1 MNLEL
6 RIHNGKQWRLYDVE
20 ILEELY
26 WENLN
31 LVLHENPLPAKK
43 DERIRLTHKESGL
56 ELFAAKDRKTC
67 RESGLAVLKQCG
79 KPMVAKAILNEIGKT

>member
-1 MNLEL
+1 MITL
-6 RIHNGKQWRLYDVE
+6 RLHDGKRWKLFDVE
-20 ILEELY
+20 EIEEVY
-26 WENLN
+26 WEGLN

-43 DERIRLTHKESGL
+43 EERIRLTHKESGL